1 MVLRSTRVVLARLD
15 GIPPILHLACGCH
28 KKKRGGKGP
37 AENGKDKTMIELNE
51 AGFTIRKT
59 FENRLE
65 DSFITTEESVVVK
78 DGVVE
83 HVWSPEE
90 YEEDVGEGYGHAR
103 FDPVIKSR
111 EDLLLFLKRKL
122 DKVQTRADSLQ
133 KVLALCEAAPNF
145 TTRTVEPR

>member
-1 MVLRSTRVVLARLD
+1 
-15 GIPPILHLACGCH
+15 
-28 KKKRGGKGP
+28 
-37 AENGKDKTMIELNE
+37 MIELNE